1 MLSWENSGDFI
12 SKVLETG
19 KINLEVENCK
29 SLISFVGSLFLVVLV
44 GVLEVAESLE
54 ICGFLREFD
63 DLVGASLCGKSAYL
77 LKKSE
82 R

>member
-19 KINLEVENCK
+19 KINLEVENCQR
-29 SLISFVGSLFLVVLV
+29 LNSFVGSLFCVVLV
-44 GVLEVAESLE
+44 GGFEVAESLE
-54 ICGFLREFD
+54 ICGFCG
-63 DLVGASLCGKSAYL
+63 VGRFGS
-77 LKKSE
+77 